1 MFQQKAIYETGSSLG
16 PTFIVGLGRSGT
28 TLLRNLLNASNQIHF
43 PYESDFIAR
52 AYPSLYKRKS
62 FCDDDYNK
70 IAKAFSDRSQKNG
83 WHMKESYLIS
93 CLKKR
98 RPQTFSDINAVIYE
112 SYLEQEG
119 LEDLQWG
126 IKTPVLIQDLDRI
139 MDVFPNAKIVHIV
152 RDARDVYL
160 SYKNINQNGFSDEK
174 FGPRSVVESALF
186 WVDGVR
192 KFEEFSNSSKL
203 SSEIL
208 YELRFEDL
216 LKDVDCVLADLFSF
230 LGMTYD
236 SSIPEIY
243 LNHKDNQKLLCLQ
256 KYHESTVKSRLR
268 EGIDKANTAK
278 YLSKMN
284 RLERFVF
291 ELIAI
296 PYLKKYGY
304 LTEFDFLNSSS
315 LNFIRKFS
323 YFFARKFNGFRY
335 RKRDKKVGYLLSE

>member
-1 MFQQKAIYETGSSLG
+1 MVQQKTIYETKVSLG

-52 AYPSLYKRKS
+52 AHPSLCKRQS
-62 FCDDDYNK
+62 FSEDDYSK

-83 WHMKESYLIS
+83 WHMKESYLTS
-93 CLKKR
+93 CLNKR

-119 LEDLQWG
+119 LENLQWG
-126 IKTPVLIQDLDRI
+126 IKTPVLIQNLDRI
-139 MDVFPNAKIVHIV
+139 IEVFPNAKIVHIV

-160 SYKNINQNGFSDEK
+160 SYKNINENGVSDEK
-174 FGPRSVVESALF
+174 FGPRNVVESALF

-192 KFEEFSNSSKL
+192 KVEEFSSDSKS
-203 SSEIL
+203 SSEAL

-216 LKDVDCVLADLFSF
+216 LEDVDCSLTNVFSF
-230 LGMTYD
+230 LGMNYD
-236 SSIPEIY
+236 PAIPESY
-243 LNHKDNQKLLCLQ
+243 LDHKGNQKLLCLQ
-256 KYHESTVKSRLR
+256 KYHEGTVKSRLR

-278 YLSKMN
+278 YLNKMT
-284 RLERFVF
+284 RLERFIF

-304 LTEFDFLNSSS
+304 LTEFDFLSSPS
-315 LNFIRKFS
+315 LSSIREIL
-323 YFFARKFNGFRY
+323 YFAARKFNSYRY
-335 RKRDKKVGYLLSE
+335 RRRDEKIGYLLSE